1 VIVELAILSVKPGQG
16 PAFERAMAEARPLIA
31 ATPGFLGLE
40 VRPCLESADRYL
52 LLVRW
57 RSMEDHTEGFRGSER

>member
-1 VIVELAILSVKPGQG
+1 MIVELAILSVKPGQG